1 MENYETFC
9 DKHSQKAS
17 LKAKYKAT
25 KTWITALL
33 KPHFWL
39 FAGVKFALA
48 LAETQALQ
56 RFGARFHARVMP
68 GCEDTV
74 WWTDEYW
81 ECMCRVITTTIYHYS
96 GTAKMGPA
104 NDPGKE

>member
-1 MENYETFC
+1 
-9 DKHSQKAS
+9 
-17 LKAKYKAT
+17 
-25 KTWITALL
+25 
-33 KPHFWL
+33 
-39 FAGVKFALA
+39 
-48 LAETQALQ
+48 
-56 RFGARFHARVMP
+56 MP

-96 GTAKMGPA
+96 GTAKMGPP